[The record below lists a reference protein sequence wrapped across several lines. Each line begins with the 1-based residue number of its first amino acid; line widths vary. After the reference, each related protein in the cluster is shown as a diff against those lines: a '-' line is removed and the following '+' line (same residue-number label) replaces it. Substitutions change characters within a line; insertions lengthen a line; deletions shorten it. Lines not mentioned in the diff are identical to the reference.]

1 MKIDGEYL
9 GHLGFAEDILM
20 CANTSHELQR
30 MLHKLA
36 VESYIYLGQ
45 RITTRDKTQDKVIQ
59 IRITTGWTAFAK
71 HRDIFK
77 GNIGQCLQKQ
87 VYKSCVLRAMTYDAE
102 TWELTTQAKNKLAA
116 AQTNMERSMLNIT
129 YGEREKHTSG

>member
-1 MKIDGEYL
+1 MKIDGLYL
-9 GHLGFAEDILM
+9 SHLGFAEDILI
-20 CANTSHELQR
+20 CANISHELQR

-45 RITTRDKTQDKVIQ
+45 RITTRDKTQDKEIQ

-77 GNIGQCLQKQ
+77 GNIETYLQKK
-87 VYKSCVLRAMTYDAE
+87 VYKSCVLRAMTFGVE
-102 TWELTTQAKNKLAA
+102 TWNSPPKQ
-116 AQTNMERSMLNIT
+116 RIS
-129 YGEREKHTSG
+129 